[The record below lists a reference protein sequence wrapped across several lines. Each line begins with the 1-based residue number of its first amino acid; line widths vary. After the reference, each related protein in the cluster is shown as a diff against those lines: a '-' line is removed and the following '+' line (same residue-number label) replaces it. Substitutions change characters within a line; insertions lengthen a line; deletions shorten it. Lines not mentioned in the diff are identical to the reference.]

1 MITCIFTSSTVDTVV
16 LFFIYFVVSDVKIE
30 THKLSWQAQPRIRT
44 LDNLGFKPSK
54 SMVKIQENKLSWK
67 AEPRVGSLQNV
78 KWKPSECNKKFTQHH
93 KLNWKAEPKVSTLD
107 NLDHVPGGGARKYRE
122 EPVEWKAEPKVRTR
136 DNLDYVSCGGDK
148 IIKYQVVKRRFP
160 PKVSEDKMAALKR
173 AQNVANFISALYSKR
188 FNKSTDNR
196 QNVVKSVTGDLVIH
210 KSNRHQANSTLEFL
224 PPDGDDDIK
233 STAHDDT
240 KDTYAQSE
248 FTNTLHLDQQIENSD
263 APIESNDLHR
273 IMQRIDLK
281 AKSTKK
287 KSSAKRIQ
295 GSNHVKTKRAKSVT
309 IKGKKK
315 TNKAKKSNL
324 GQNKIE
330 KSVRMPSVA
339 EEVEEL
345 SSPSESRLSKS
356 TRPPVKIPYAGQD
369 SGSTSDKTLSD
380 IYNQFARQTSPL
392 AKYKARK
399 KVFSLQH
406 VPESKRKSEVM
417 SAYNYTP
424 TRPKQKLKP
433 PVPRQNMGDVTI
445 NVMGHLVL
453 TYTSDDQLKT
463 IVYKKPKEVMKPRL
477 TKKEEISSVYG
488 VIPPR
493 VIIPKTD
500 LLKGTICPKPK
511 WKPAKPK
518 IDTLSNLKHQPQ
530 GGKGYIYSKTLD
542 FKTGSTPKVST
553 FW

>member
-1 MITCIFTSSTVDTVV
+1 
-16 LFFIYFVVSDVKIE
+16 
-30 THKLSWQAQPRIRT
+30 
-44 LDNLGFKPSK
+44 
-54 SMVKIQENKLSWK
+54 MVKIQENKLSWK

-136 DNLDYVSCGGDK
+136 DNLDYISCGGDK

-196 QNVVKSVTGDLVIH
+196 QHIVKSVTSNLVIH
-210 KSNRHQANSTLEFL
+210 KSNRHQSISSLEML
-224 PPDGDDDIK
+224 PPEGGNALE
-233 STAHDDT
+233 STAHAGT
-240 KDTYAQSE
+240 KDTYTHSE
-248 FTNTLHLDQQIENSD
+248 FTNTLHSDQQKDNKD
-263 APIESNDLHR
+263 APIESGDLNR
-273 IMQRIDLK
+273 IMQRINLK
-281 AKSTKK
+281 GKSAHK
-287 KSSAKRIQ
+287 KSANRIQ
-295 GSNHVKTKRAKSVT
+295 SSNQARHNRARNVS

-315 TNKAKKSNL
+315 MKKVKKSSL
-324 GQNKIE
+324 GQVKTD

-339 EEVEEL
+339 EEVEDM
-345 SSPSESRLSKS
+345 SSPSESIVFK
-356 TRPPVKIPYAGQD
+356 TPRPPVKVPYAGPET
-369 SGSTSDKTLSD
+369 GSSSDKTLSD
-380 IYNQFARQTSPL
+380 IYSQFARQTSPL

-399 KVFSLQH
+399 KVFSLKQ
-406 VPESKRKSEVM
+406 VPESKRKSEVL
-417 SAYNYTP
+417 SAYNP
-424 TRPKQKLKP
+424 ARPKKP
-433 PVPRQNMGDVTI
+433 PVPRQNLGDVTI

-453 TYTSDDQLKT
+453 TYASDNQLKT
-463 IVYKKPKEVMKPRL
+463 IVYKKPRDVVKPRL
-477 TKKEEISSVYG
+477 TKQQEISSIYG

-493 VIIPKTD
+493 VIIPKSD
-500 LLKGTICPKPK
+500 VLKGTICPKPQ

-530 GGKGYIYSKTLD
+530 GGKGYIYRKNLD
-542 FKTGSTPKVST
+542 FKTGATPKVST